1 MSLEIKRFLKYRV
14 GRESEPTGPPKRHLR
29 RFAFLLALALVCAFN
44 LTNVAGAQEID
55 LMQGSVRKGGV
66 PILERGGFRYAALD
80 QMLTNLGLAAS
91 PVSGGLVAVYSE
103 KKIEFWSGS
112 NIARVNGTVM
122 PLLATVFYEDGHWW
136 GEADS
141 SLRALSQFLASTS
154 RPHDLSWSTSR
165 GGAPS
170 AGNIEP
176 APGIARPE
184 AGARSTPAPRSSIT
198 VTKVRWGE
206 QADCY
211 RAVVDISSHTEVELK
226 ESPGAV
232 DVIFSGASVDSF
244 SENSPWGP
252 LKVKSGRSGANAVL
266 SFTHAASRVRSFWL
280 QDPPRYVVDF
290 YFQGVGTPDAPA
302 DLTRPPQT
310 GTTPPIKTVPPA
322 APSQTRQGRFL
333 VVVDAGHGGRDP
345 GAVGNSLKE
354 KDINLKAAIELANSI
369 KNTGMDVKLTRADD
383 RYLKL
388 GERTL
393 FANNAKADVFIS
405 LHCNALPR
413 GQHASGVEFYLMDQ
427 PTDRA
432 AFNLA
437 VLENKELE
445 GETHN
450 VLEENANSDRKT
462 QLLMK
467 ILIDMQQNDKLNE
480 STTLAEFMYNRTRS
494 AGYSLRKVRQ
504 APLFVLRGAE
514 MPALLVEMGYITEA
528 KDAKNLNSQAFR
540 KKMMDA
546 IALGI
551 SDYLKNGPSEG
562 GT

>member
-1 MSLEIKRFLKYRV
+1 MSAARA
-14 GRESEPTGPPKRHLR
+14 
-29 RFAFLLALALVCAFN
+29 AFLIVAAFVCAIA
-44 LTNVAGAQEID
+44 LGGLASAQEMD
-55 LMQGSVRKGGV
+55 LMQGDVRKGSV
-66 PILERGGFRYAALD
+66 PVMERDGFRYAALD
-80 QMLTNLGLAAS
+80 KMLTRLGLAPS
-91 PVSGGLVAVYSE
+91 PATGGLVAVYSG

-112 NIARVNGTVM
+112 NVARVNSAVM
-122 PLLATVFYEDGHWW
+122 PLMSAVFYEDGHWW
-136 GEADS
+136 GEAGS
-141 SLRALSQFLASTS
+141 SLKALSQFLASAS
-154 RPHDLSWSTSR
+154 RPYDLSWSAS
-165 GGAPS
+165 GSGAPF
-170 AGNIEP
+170 AAQIQP
-176 APGIARPE
+176 APPIDR
-184 AGARSTPAPRSSIT
+184 PAPQTPPGSGSAVT

-206 QADCY
+206 QTDCY
-211 RAVVDISSHTEVELK
+211 RAVIDVSSQAAVEVK
-226 ESPGAV
+226 ETPGVA
-232 DVIFSGASVDSF
+232 DVVFSGARTNTF
-244 SENSPWGP
+244 SEDSPWNP
-252 LKVKSGRSGANAVL
+252 LKVRASQSGGNAVL
-266 SFTHAASRVRSFWL
+266 SFTHSAARVRSFWL

-290 YFQGVGTPDAPA
+290 YFQGAEAPA
-302 DLTRPPQT
+302 VQPAPPSLPPAM
-310 GTTPPIKTVPPA
+310 TPPSINTVPTSQPA
-322 APSQTRQGRFL
+322 RRRFL
-333 VVVDAGHGGRDP
+333 VVVDAGHGGHDP

-354 KDINLKAAIELANSI
+354 KDINLKAAIELSNSI
-369 KNTGMDVKLTRADD
+369 KNLGMDVRLTRADD

-445 GETHN
+445 GESQN
-450 VLEENANSDRKT
+450 AELENANSDKKT

-467 ILIDMQQNDKLNE
+467 ILIDMQQNDKLIE
-480 STTLAEFMYNRTRS
+480 STTLAEFMYDRTRG

-546 IALGI
+546 IASGVL
-551 SDYLKNGPSEG
+551 DYLKNGPSEG
-562 GT
+562 GI

>member
-1 MSLEIKRFLKYRV
+1 M
-14 GRESEPTGPPKRHLR
+14 
-29 RFAFLLALALVCAFN
+29 
-44 LTNVAGAQEID
+44 D
-55 LMQGSVRKGGV
+55 LMQGDVRKGSV
-66 PILERGGFRYAALD
+66 PILERAGFKYAALD
-80 QMLTNLGLAAS
+80 QMLTNLGLAPS

-112 NIARVNGTVM
+112 NVARVNSAVM
-122 PLLATVFYEDGHWW
+122 PLLAAVFYEEGHWW
-136 GEADS
+136 GEAES

-154 RPHDLSWSTSR
+154 RPHDLRWSASKD
-165 GGAPS
+165 GAPIVV
-170 AGNIEP
+170 NIEP

-184 AGARSTPAPRSSIT
+184 TISRPTSARRSSVT

-206 QADCY
+206 QTDCY
-211 RAVVDISSHTEVELK
+211 RAVVDISSHTAVELK

-232 DVIFSGASVDSF
+232 DVIFSGASVNPF
-244 SENSPWGP
+244 SENSPWSP
-252 LKVKSGRSGANAVL
+252 LKVKSGASGTNAVL

-290 YFQGVGTPDAPA
+290 YFQGAGNPVVPP
-302 DLTRPPQT
+302 DLTRPPQIE
-310 GTTPPIKTVPPA
+310 TTPSINAVPPA
-322 APSQTRQGRFL
+322 PSQPGRGNFL
-333 VVVDAGHGGRDP
+333 VVVDAGHGGHDP

-354 KDINLKAAIELANSI
+354 KDINLKAAIELADSI
-369 KNTGMDVKLTRADD
+369 KKTGMDVKLTRADD

-437 VLENKELE
+437 VLENKEME
-445 GETHN
+445 GEARN
-450 VLEENANSDRKT
+450 AEEESANSDKKT

-467 ILIDMQQNDKLNE
+467 ILIDMQQNDKLIE

-494 AGYSLRKVRQ
+494 AGYPLRKVRQ

-551 SDYLKNGPSEG
+551 RDYLKNGPGEG
-562 GT
+562 GAL